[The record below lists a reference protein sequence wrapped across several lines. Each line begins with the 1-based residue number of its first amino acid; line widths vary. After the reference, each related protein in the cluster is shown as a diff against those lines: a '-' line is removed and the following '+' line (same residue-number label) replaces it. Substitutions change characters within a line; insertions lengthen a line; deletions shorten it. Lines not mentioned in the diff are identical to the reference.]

1 MNNQSSVI
9 YTNSKFTTNNM
20 LRSNLCDFGDAGI
33 FVKEAITS
41 SAGNAIFGNCTIV
54 IIRVIEIDTWNFR
67 A

>member
-41 SAGNAIFGNCTIV
+41 SAGNAMIFGNCTLV
-54 IIRVIEIDTWNFR
+54 IICVIEIDT
-67 A
+67 